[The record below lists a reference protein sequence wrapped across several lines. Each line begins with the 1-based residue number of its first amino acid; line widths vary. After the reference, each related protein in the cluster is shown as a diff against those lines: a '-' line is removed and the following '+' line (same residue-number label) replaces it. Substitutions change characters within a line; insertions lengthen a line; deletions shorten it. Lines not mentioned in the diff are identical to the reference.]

1 MALLL
6 GSIYSK
12 LLGRIMTYKA
22 IEVANWFIAKT
33 AEFGDLTTHL
43 KIQKL
48 LYYAEAW
55 IQVLLNKELFEEPI
69 QAWSHGPVVPEVF
82 QHFRSFG
89 WNPLPIPSEN
99 AIPKFSEDIMD
110 VLEQVFEVYG
120 DISARRLEEM
130 THTDKLWIE
139 ARGECEPE
147 VRCTNIMSKAKIKQY
162 FLEKYA
168 EDLRENQNSLRK
180 NQGRGQTC

>member
-1 MALLL
+1 
-6 GSIYSK
+6 
-12 LLGRIMTYKA
+12 MTYKA
-22 IEVANWFIAKT
+22 IDVANWFIAKT

-55 IQVLLNKELFEEPI
+55 TQVLLDKELFEEQI

-82 QHFRSFG
+82 QEFKSFG

-99 AIPKFSEDIMD
+99 AIPTFSKDITD

-120 DISARRLEEM
+120 DISAKKLEDM
-130 THTDKLWIE
+130 THTDKPWIE
-139 ARGECEPE
+139 ARGDCEPE
-147 VRCTNIMSKAKIKQY
+147 IRCTNIMPKAKIKQY
-162 FLEKYA
+162 FLAKYA
-168 EDLRENQNSLRK
+168 EDLSEKTDSSPAKASSPANK
-180 NQGRGQTC
+180 